1 VKVCEKNWS
10 LESSTK
16 LPVKYRLS
24 CLGADKII
32 YTSKLKISSY
42 GKFAV
47 NLISTMFIVY
57 KQWKYL

>member
-1 VKVCEKNWS
+1 VKRTRA
-10 LESSTK
+10 ESSTK

-32 YTSKLKISSY
+32 YTSRLIISSY
-42 GKFAV
+42 GKFVV
-47 NLISTMFIVY
+47 NLISTMFRVY